1 MQFFHLGPQGI
12 ELSIFCTYLSI
23 THGKEMGLQ
32 NKYNAKIPLKK
43 DSRGFQEFFQ
53 VQNNDS

>member
-1 MQFFHLGPQGI
+1 
-12 ELSIFCTYLSI
+12 
-23 THGKEMGLQ
+23 MGLQ